1 MSLVRARSIA
11 TVIVGCSSIVPN
23 DNMLFVGDKDSLP
36 FTIGV
41 DGTLYSSLVDVM
53 DGGANLGRL
62 APGLFFIKNESSQ
75 KIRRTKK
82 TQATNKKLTCPAHSE
97 PLNLISVWVND
108 GR

>member
-23 DNMLFVGDKDSLP
+23 DNMLFVGDKEFLP

-41 DGTLYSSLVDVM
+41 DGTLYSSSLVDVM

-62 APGLFFIKNESSQ
+62 APGLFFKKKKKDSSQ
-75 KIRRTKK
+75 KDKN
-82 TQATNKKLTCPAHSE
+82 Q
-97 PLNLISVWVND
+97 
-108 GR
+108 

>member
-1 MSLVRARSIA
+1 MSLVKARNMA

-23 DNMLFVGDKDSLP
+23 DNILFVGDKETLP

-62 APGLFFIKNESSQ
+62 APGLFEFK
-75 KIRRTKK
+75 
-82 TQATNKKLTCPAHSE
+82 SE
-97 PLNLISVWVND
+97 I
-108 GR
+108 GKF